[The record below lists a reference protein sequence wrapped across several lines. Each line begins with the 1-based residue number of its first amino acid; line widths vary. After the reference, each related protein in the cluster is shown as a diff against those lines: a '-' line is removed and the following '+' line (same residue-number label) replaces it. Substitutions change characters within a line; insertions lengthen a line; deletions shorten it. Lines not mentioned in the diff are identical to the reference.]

1 MFSVDYEFLVIKYN
15 SLYDMI
21 KENKDIIKEMKLI
34 ELCELLKKYELLINK
49 CFEFEKYINFEINK
63 INSKI

>member
-1 MFSVDYEFLVIKYN
+1 MLSVDCKFLVMKYN

-49 CFEFEKYINFEINK
+49 CFEFEKYINFEINDLK
-63 INSKI
+63 YN